1 MNETCNSC
9 IWILE
14 EWSKQLGISYEAI
27 NVWLFMII
35 QPLLII
41 FGCISTIKCANT
53 KSWNVKNNL
62 KCASYIILILGT
74 IFTFV
79 LVTLPYVMVGIE
91 GK

>member
-14 EWSKQLGISYEAI
+14 EWSRYLGISYEAI
-27 NVWLFMII
+27 NVWLFIII

-41 FGCISTIKCANT
+41 YGCISTIKCANT

-62 KCASYIILILGT
+62 KCTSYIILILGT

-79 LVTLPYVMVGIE
+79 LVTLPYIMVGVE